1 MNQCLVLVPVSVGEL
16 FDKYS
21 ILQIKNERIMDVNK
35 LVIIQKEINYLTP
48 FINKY
53 TLEPTFQIEIKAI
66 NEQLW
71 DIEEQI
77 REKEFLNEFDDEF
90 INLAR
95 NVYKTNDERC
105 RIKNKIN
112 KYLKSEINEIKSYV

>member
-1 MNQCLVLVPVSVGEL
+1 MNQCLIPVSVGEL

-21 ILQIKNERIMDVNK
+21 ILQIKNERITDINK
-35 LVIIQKEINYLTP
+35 LEIIQKEINYLTP
-48 FINKY
+48 FIDQY

-77 REKEFLNEFDDEF
+77 RLKELLNKFDDEF

-95 NVYKTNDERC
+95 NVYKINDERY

-112 KYLKSEINEIKSYV
+112 EYLKSDINEIKSYV

>member
-1 MNQCLVLVPVSVGEL
+1 MNQCLVPVSVGEL

-21 ILQIKNERIMDVNK
+21 ILQIKNERINDINK
-35 LVIIQKEINYLTP
+35 LEIIQKEINYLTP
-48 FINKY
+48 FIDQY
-53 TLEPTFQIEIKAI
+53 TLKPTSQIQIKAI

-71 DIEEQI
+71 DIEERI
-77 REKEFLNEFDDEF
+77 REKELLREFDEEF

-112 KYLKSEINEIKSYV
+112 EYLNSDIKEIKSYV

>member
-1 MNQCLVLVPVSVGEL
+1 MNHCFVPVSVGEL

-21 ILQIKNERIMDVNK
+21 ILQIKNERITDVNK
-35 LVIIQKEINYLTP
+35 LDIIQKEINYLKP
-48 FINKY
+48 FISQY
-53 TLEPTFQIEIKAI
+53 TLEPSFTIQIKAI

-77 REKEFLNEFDDEF
+77 REKEFLKEFDDEF

-105 RIKNKIN
+105 RVKNKIN
-112 KYLKSEINEIKSYV
+112 EYLNSDIKEIKSYV

>member
-1 MNQCLVLVPVSVGEL
+1 MNHCLVPVSVGEL

-35 LVIIQKEINYLTP
+35 LQIIQKEINYLTP
-48 FINKY
+48 FIDRY
-53 TLEPTFQIEIKAI
+53 TIELTFQIQIKAI

-71 DIEEQI
+71 DIEEKI
-77 REKEFLNEFDDEF
+77 REKELLNEFDDEF

-95 NVYKTNDERC
+95 NIYKTNDERC

-112 KYLKSEINEIKSYV
+112 EYLKSEIKEIKSYV

>member
-1 MNQCLVLVPVSVGEL
+1 MNQCLVPVSVGEL

-21 ILQIKNERIMDVNK
+21 ILQIKNERIIDINK
-35 LVIIQKEINYLTP
+35 LAIIQKELNYLTP
-48 FINKY
+48 FIDQY
-53 TLEPTFQIEIKAI
+53 TIEPTFPVQIKAI

-77 REKEFLNEFDDEF
+77 REKELLKEFDDEF

-112 KYLKSEINEIKSYV
+112 EYLKSDIKEIKSYV